1 METKEIQAILQ
12 KQRAYFQSGVTLPV
26 EKRIESL
33 QRLKNTILANQD
45 KIEEALRKD
54 LGKSNTESYM
64 CEVGLAL
71 SELTYMIRHTR
82 KFAREKRVRTPCIL
96 QLYQAF
102 SLWSRTDYVAM
113 ELSVYVDNRSISGCD
128 CRR

>member
-12 KQRAYFQSGVTLPV
+12 KQRAYFQSGATLLV

-54 LGKSNTESYM
+54 LGKSNTEN
-64 CEVGLAL
+64 
-71 SELTYMIRHTR
+71 
-82 KFAREKRVRTPCIL
+82 
-96 QLYQAF
+96 
-102 SLWSRTDYVAM
+102 
-113 ELSVYVDNRSISGCD
+113 DNLHAEC
-128 CRR
+128 